1 MISDLYMQNLD
12 SYAEHLNIH
21 IYKML
26 HAGAAKLPSFNR
38 YYFPEVLTSE
48 WYSAILRHS
57 ELFRIL
63 QYVFS
68 VQVDMTEGCVIYAFP
83 LTDKYDKALITIAK
97 YSEKSDQISRVL
109 QTVKE
114 ESNEVKKVI

>member
-1 MISDLYMQNLD
+1 
-12 SYAEHLNIH
+12 
-21 IYKML
+21 
-26 HAGAAKLPSFNR
+26 
-38 YYFPEVLTSE
+38 
-48 WYSAILRHS
+48 
-57 ELFRIL
+57 
-63 QYVFS
+63 
-68 VQVDMTEGCVIYAFP
+68 MTEGCVIYAFP